1 MDTFKTTPMVDLVTQ
16 LPGPAYNPPR
26 LFDDPDVARYTRYTR
41 YTGPELGA
49 MPRAV
54 FRELGLYVDPT
65 TGKCEVLMDTLA
77 NTLECST
84 ATVSRAIRTCE
95 YAGLIEIHEIITRNN
110 RTRFAYTLK
119 AGQLANWI
127 PTPKP
132 YRGKL
137 TLADHR
143 LKLMTDYQNR
153 IAELEALLEGA
164 VNPET
169 GEFIVSQKRNN
180 DAEAA
185 ESGFATKEQNEE
197 EVANSKKEIE
207 SRSSSVPIL
216 STEDVPGGDSFD
228 LDAPP
233 DTFNREYVRY
243 AMKQRPEWLA
253 AWTRGLG
260 AAFDYYGKNWPK
272 FLEDLEDHRSKVQ
285 APTQRKY
292 ETISVVRPP
301 CSDCGMETHPSRLR
315 DGVCTL
321 CRNGLTVEATQ

>member
-16 LPGPAYNPPR
+16 LPGPTYNPPR
-26 LFDDPDVARYTRYTR
+26 LFDDPDVARYTH

-119 AGQLANWI
+119 AGLLANWI

-169 GEFIVSQKRNN
+169 GESIVSQKRNN
-180 DAEAA
+180 AA
-185 ESGFATKEQNEE
+185 EPADTGFATIEENEE
-197 EVANSKKEIE
+197 EIASSERGIE
-207 SRSSSVPIL
+207 SSSSSLPVLPP
-216 STEDVPGGDSFD
+216 EDGPEADSFD
-228 LDAPP
+228 LYNPP
-233 DTFNREYVRY
+233 LEFNREYVRF
-243 AMKQRPEWLA
+243 AVKSFRKWDEGWKQ
-253 AWTRGLG
+253 GLG
-260 AAFDYYGKNWPK
+260 AAYATYTKNWPK
-272 FLEDLEDHRSKVQ
+272 FLEDLEDHRDKAQ
-285 APTQRKY
+285 AAQQHKY
-292 ETISVVRPP
+292 ETYHVHRPD
-301 CSDCGMETHPSRLR
+301 CSMCGKETHPSRLR

>member
-16 LPGPAYNPPR
+16 LPGLVYNPPR
-26 LFDDPDVARYTRYTR
+26 LFDDPDVARYTRD
-41 YTGPELGA
+41 TGPELGA

-54 FRELGLYVDPT
+54 FRELGVYVDPT
-65 TGKCEVLMDTLA
+65 TGKCEVLMETLA
-77 NTLECST
+77 NILECST

-95 YAGLIEIHEIITRNN
+95 YAGLVEIHEIQTRNN
-110 RTRFAYTLK
+110 RTRFSYTLK
-119 AGQLANWI
+119 AGLLANWM

-137 TLADHR
+137 TVADHR

-180 DAEAA
+180 VAEVV
-185 ESGFATKEQNEE
+185 ESGFATNEGKEE

-216 STEDVPGGDSFD
+216 SAEDVPGGDSSD

-233 DTFNREYVRY
+233 DTFTREYVRY
-243 AMKQRPEWLA
+243 AMKEHPKWLA

-272 FLEDLEDHRSKVQ
+272 FLEDLEDHRSEFPV
-285 APTQRKY
+285 PTQRKY
-292 ETISVVRPP
+292 ETILVVRPP

-321 CRNGLTVEATQ
+321 CRNGVTIEVTQ

>member
-16 LPGPAYNPPR
+16 LPGLVYNPPR
-26 LFDDPDVARYTRYTR
+26 LFDDPDVARYTRD
-41 YTGPELGA
+41 TGPELGA

-54 FRELGLYVDPT
+54 FRELGVYVDPT
-65 TGKCEVLMDTLA
+65 TGKCEVLMETLA
-77 NTLECST
+77 NILECST

-95 YAGLIEIHEIITRNN
+95 YAGLVEIHEIQTRNN

-119 AGQLANWI
+119 AGLLANWM

-137 TLADHR
+137 TVADHR

-153 IAELEALLEGA
+153 IAELEALLEDA

-180 DAEAA
+180 VAEVV
-185 ESGFATKEQNEE
+185 ESGFATNEEKEE
-197 EVANSKKEIE
+197 EVANSEKGIE
-207 SRSSSVPIL
+207 SPYSSLPVLPP
-216 STEDVPGGDSFD
+216 EDSSEADSFD
-228 LDAPP
+228 LYNPP
-233 DTFNREYVRY
+233 LEFNREYVRF
-243 AMKQRPEWLA
+243 AVKSFRKWDEGWKQ
-253 AWTRGLG
+253 GLG
-260 AAFDYYGKNWPK
+260 AACATYTKNWPK
-272 FLEDLEDHRSKVQ
+272 FLADLEGHRDKAQ
-285 APTQRKY
+285 ASQQHKY
-292 ETISVVRPP
+292 ETYQVHRPD
-301 CSDCGMETHPSRLR
+301 CSMCGKETSPSRLR